1 MDKKITVY
9 STGCPKC
16 KVLIQK
22 LNDKNIPYIICD
34 DIDVMMNKGLRTVP
48 VVEKN
53 GELMSF
59 KEAVKWVNDIS
70 DKKG

>member
-34 DIDVMMNKGLRTVP
+34 DIDIMLTKGLTSVP
-48 VVEKN
+48 VIEKD
-53 GELMSF
+53 GSLMGF
-59 KEAVKWVNDIS
+59 KEAMKWANDRK
-70 DKKG
+70 DK

>member
-1 MDKKITVY
+1 MEEKIILY
-9 STGCPKC
+9 STNCPKC

-22 LNDKNIPYIICD
+22 LNEKNIPYIICD
-34 DIDVMMNKGLRTVP
+34 DIDIMLTKGLTTVP

-59 KEAVKWVNDIS
+59 KEAIDWINTKWGNN
-70 DKKG
+70 

>member
-22 LNDKNIPYIICD
+22 LNENNVPYIICD
-34 DIDVMMNKGLRTVP
+34 DIDVMMAKGFTAVP
-48 VVEKN
+48 VVEKD
-53 GELMSF
+53 EVLMSF
-59 KEAVKWVNDIS
+59 KEAINWINTK
-70 DKKG
+70 

>member
-1 MDKKITVY
+1 MIILYTID
-9 STGCPKC
+9 CPKC

-34 DIDVMMNKGLRTVP
+34 DIDVMMNKGLTTVP

-59 KEAVKWVNDIS
+59 KEAIDWINTK
-70 DKKG
+70 

>member
-1 MDKKITVY
+1 MKMEEKIILY
-9 STGCPKC
+9 STNCPKC

-22 LNDKNIPYIICD
+22 LNEKNIPYIICD
-34 DIDVMMNKGLRTVP
+34 DIDVMMNKGLTTVP

-59 KEAVKWVNDIS
+59 KEAIDWINTK
-70 DKKG
+70 

>member
-1 MDKKITVY
+1 MNKKITVY

-22 LNDKNIPYIICD
+22 LNENNIPYIICD
-34 DIDVMMNKGLRTVP
+34 DIDVMMAKGFTTVP
-48 VVEKN
+48 VVEKD

-59 KEAVKWVNDIS
+59 KEAINWINDMS